1 MVTLAK
7 TTSERT
13 PQRFSC
19 GGGWQKSA
27 QSSKSVDHQ
36 TSAYLHRLR
45 VENPSLNIDQCP
57 LFIGCN
63 ADAHGSTL
71 SFTGSEK
78 S

>member
-13 PQRFSC
+13 PQRFRC

-45 VENPSLNIDQCP
+45 VENRF
-57 LFIGCN
+57 LFIGRN
-63 ADAHGSTL
+63 ADAYGQTII
-71 SFTGSEK
+71 FTGSEK